1 MVKNAFA
8 VLAVFAFL
16 MAAGCATQ
24 NQHGALEGTVTIGP
38 LCPVEPCHLTP
49 EQTAAAYTSRNLTV
63 YATDRKTVVRQMP
76 LPGDGRYAV
85 ELDAGTYYVT
95 VKPAGIGEL
104 EPTQVNIT
112 ANGTTKLDI
121 QVDTGIR

>member
-1 MVKNAFA
+1 MAKDTFA
-8 VLAVFAFL
+8 ILAVFAFL

-49 EQTAAAYTSRNLTV
+49 EQTAAAYNSRNLTI
-63 YATDRKTVVRQMP
+63 YAADMKTIVRQMP
-76 LPGDGRYAV
+76 LGSDGKYNV
-85 ELDAGTYYVT
+85 ELAPGTYYVT

-104 EPTQVNIT
+104 EPTRVDIT
-112 ANGTTKLDI
+112 ANGTTKLDL

>member
-1 MVKNAFA
+1 MAKGTFA
-8 VLAVFAFL
+8 ILAVFSFL
-16 MAAGCATQ
+16 MAAGCAMQ
-24 NQHGALEGTVTIGP
+24 SQSGVLEGTVTIGP

-49 EQTAAAYTSRNLTV
+49 EQVAAAYNSRNLTV
-63 YATDRKTVVRQMP
+63 YAADRKTIVRQMP
-76 LPGDGRYAV
+76 LPSDGKYAV
-85 ELDAGTYYVT
+85 ELDAGAYYVT